1 MSPRSWRP
9 TLAETGTGSLGFPRC
24 RGVIQSRHFHRSS
37 DLRPRWRMA
46 TFVDGLPCGRLT
58 LSPEEVCFLTT
69 VHTLA
74 SGSSGNALLLSCGET
89 LYSAGCGHFLPP
101 HHCRLCGSWAW
112 SSEACTAILITH
124 THADHISGLQTLL
137 KRCAAPVFTTERAA
151 RELSWRLPGA
161 EHAAGRAGLRHP
173 PVYRRVC
180 RDGISHIP

>member
-9 TLAETGTGSLGFPRC
+9 TSAETGYRLLRFPRC

-37 DLRPRWRMA
+37 DSTSAMEDGDFRRRPPLR
-46 TFVDGLPCGRLT
+46 TSYF
-58 LSPEEVCFLTT
+58 SPEEVCFLTT

-101 HHCRLCGSWAW
+101 HHRRSAGAGPGAAG
-112 SSEACTAILITH
+112 ACTAILITH
-124 THADHISGLQTLL
+124 THTDHISGLQTLL

-151 RELSWRLPGA
+151 RELSCAAAPAQTTRL
-161 EHAAGRAGLRHP
+161 
-173 PVYRRVC
+173 
-180 RDGISHIP
+180 